1 MSTILLK
8 ERVGFYAYNY
18 VKPLLES
25 IESIGLG
32 TGSTIKF
39 FIDKLISDGVLAG
52 LRVTVSSIDTLLYL
66 SRRGVTATP
75 PGYIEH
81 LDLYVD
87 GFDEVSSRLDIVKGR
102 GGALHWEKQLALIAD
117 RRIYIGDYTKYN
129 GKPYLYLKPIPIEVS
144 PPSLSYVLKSL
155 SALGKPVLRMGRRKD
170 GPIITDT
177 GNYIVDL
184 YTNEVHDAEE
194 IDKVIKE
201 ISGVVETGLFPR
213 KLVDTVIITT
223 PHGVVRVYG
232 ERS

>member
-144 PPSLSYVLKSL
+144 PPSLSYVYKKL
-155 SALGKPVLRMGRRKD
+155 SNLGKPVLRMGRRKD

-184 YTNEVHDAEE
+184 YTSEIRDAEE